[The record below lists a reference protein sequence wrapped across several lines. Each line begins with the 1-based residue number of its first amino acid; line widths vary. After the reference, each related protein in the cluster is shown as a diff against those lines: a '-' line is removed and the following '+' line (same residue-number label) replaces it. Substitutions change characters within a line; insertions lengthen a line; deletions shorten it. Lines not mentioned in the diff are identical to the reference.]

1 MIPYLCVPTVVG
13 CMYANAF
20 MQNASSVWKPTPFPL
35 QIPYQDFGDVEF
47 EQTLGDY
54 SQMDAL
60 PRTPY
65 SETLSP
71 VAGATLAR
79 ALFGNTY
86 HLSSYSSRSRPSTS
100 TRRTSAVTRT
110 DSAILPE
117 GETPQ
122 SGTDDWRDSFY
133 GGSGNISGPE
143 SDAPYIPPVPPI
155 PTHLVANGDN
165 THPTPQNRNMQHL
178 PHAHKDLKGT
188 PSLGPVLASY
198 ADNSS
203 FIADF
208 LNERPQGDV
217 DVRLLRRISRLIQPP
232 PGGFTIPPSANLPDN
247 APSSIQFEASG
258 DSDDKPSSPV
268 LDPSIVQTSRPPRPL
283 PLTTTVSDSEDNQH
297 GDAYAAGSS
306 RNRAVS
312 TPSSESWSIASRP
325 ESPQNN
331 ERPDPRKRPK
341 TSKVA
346 LGLTLSPNSQSGE

>member
-1 MIPYLCVPTVVG
+1 
-13 CMYANAF
+13 
-20 MQNASSVWKPTPFPL
+20 MQDASSVWKPTPFPL
-35 QIPYQDFGDVEF
+35 KIPYQDFGEVEF

-86 HLSSYSSRSRPSTS
+86 HLSSYSSRPSTS

-122 SGTDDWRDSFY
+122 SGTSDWRDTLYSR
-133 GGSGNISGPE
+133 SGNVSGPE
-143 SDAPYIPPVPPI
+143 SDIPYIPPVPPI

-165 THPTPQNRNMQHL
+165 THSAPQNRNTHHL
-178 PHAHKDLKGT
+178 PHAHKDLKDT
-188 PSLGPVLASY
+188 ISLGSILASY
-198 ADNSS
+198 ADNPT
-203 FIADF
+203 FVADF
-208 LNERPQGDV
+208 LNKHSHEDV
-217 DVRLLRRISRLIQPP
+217 DVRLLRRISRMMQPP

-247 APSSIQFEASG
+247 NEGAQSSVQFEVSS
-258 DSDDKPSSPV
+258 DTDDKSSSPV
-268 LDPSIVQTSRPPRPL
+268 LDPSIVQTSTPPRPH
-283 PLTTTVSDSEDNQH
+283 PFGITVSDSDDNQH
-297 GDAYAAGSS
+297 GEVYAAGSS
-306 RNRAVS
+306 RDRALS
-312 TPSSESWSIASRP
+312 TPSSESWSITSRP
-325 ESPQNN
+325 ESPQNSLWN

-341 TSKVA
+341 ASKMA
-346 LGLTLSPNSQSGE
+346 LGLTLSPNSQSGEYL